1 MSYIGS
7 HPAASFAKATSQ
19 TFTGDNSDVTFT
31 LNKRVSNP
39 EDLEVFVS
47 NIQQQPT
54 TSYTIDSDGVTL
66 RFSEAPPSGQFYV
79 VYRNLVQQTGI
90 DTGAARL
97 VGNNT
102 FTGNQTITGNV
113 TGAGM
118 DHLLSAT
125 ISSAVSAYDI
135 SSTYINS
142 TYDNYL
148 IQAEFLPATD
158 NVAFYG
164 RVFVG
169 GSVQTGS
176 IHGRELGTVNAS
188 NYASSNASTI
198 FCIYSYWNVG
208 NATGE
213 GITINAHLQNVN
225 STARPCCIS
234 GISNSFFT
242 NANHASTVFTGSLIV
257 ANASDVVN
265 GLRFYTSSGDIASGS
280 VKLYGIKD

>member
-135 SSTYINS
+135 DSTYINS
-142 TYDNYL
+142 THDNYF
-148 IQAEFLPATD
+148 IMAEFLPATD
-158 NVAFYG
+158 DVALYL
-164 RVFVG
+164 RAFVG
-169 GSVQTGS
+169 GTIQDGS
-176 IHGRELGTVNAS
+176 IYARETAS
-188 NYASSNASTI
+188 LAFGGHRSTNSS
-198 FCIYSYWNVG
+198 SYFARFQYYDMG

-213 GITINAHLQNVN
+213 GISLQGHLQNVN
-225 STARPCCIS
+225 NTARSCCITGQSS
-234 GISNSFFT
+234 GFSDSGNQIGASF
-242 NANHASTVFTGSLIV
+242 SGSLLV
-257 ANASDVVN
+257 ANAANVVN
-265 GLRFYTSSGDIASGS
+265 GLRFVFEGSDIASGT
-280 VKLYGIKD
+280 VKLYGLKD

>member
-1 MSYIGS
+1 MAYIGKS
-7 HPAASFAKATSQ
+7 SDGFGIRERYRYSASGSQ
-19 TFTGDNSDVTFT
+19 TAFTGSDLDGKTLLIDNGSLVDVYLNGVLLDTADYNTSTANTITLTSGATASD
-31 LNKRVSNP
+31 
-39 EDLEVFVS
+39 EVM
-47 NIQQQPT
+47 I
-54 TSYTIDSDGVTL
+54 
-66 RFSEAPPSGQFYV
+66 V
-79 VYRNLVQQTGI
+79 VYDVFSLSDAMPKTG
-90 DTGAARL
+90 GA
-97 VGNNT
+97 
-102 FTGNQTITGNV
+102 FTGTV

-135 SSTYINS
+135 DSTYINS
-142 TYDNYL
+142 TYNNYL

-158 NVAFYG
+158 NVALYS

-188 NYASSNASTI
+188 NYASSNASSI